1 MQPSERSTGLSRPS
15 ATRLSSGGCLLLLPD
30 DEPAPPQDV
39 VAYAAKLLDVP
50 PPPEQDFETAELT
63 PMARS
68 FYGENKRVSN
78 ARVKSELGYAFQY
91 PTYRKALDAL
101 YREGWK

>member
-1 MQPSERSTGLSRPS
+1 
-15 ATRLSSGGCLLLLPD
+15 
-30 DEPAPPQDV
+30 
-39 VAYAAKLLDVP
+39 
-50 PPPEQDFETAELT
+50 
-63 PMARS
+63 MARS

>member
-1 MQPSERSTGLSRPS
+1 
-15 ATRLSSGGCLLLLPD
+15 
-30 DEPAPPQDV
+30 
-39 VAYAAKLLDVP
+39 
-50 PPPEQDFETAELT
+50 
-63 PMARS
+63 MARS

-101 YREGWK
+101 YREGGSERLPNSPNSVDFS